1 MHVSTVLG
9 MAVREKR
16 GGVPAPRE
24 DSGSTGLLEE
34 TSLNGGRNGAEGNE
48 VGGELPHGDI
58 GSDKYR

>member
-1 MHVSTVLG
+1 

-16 GGVPAPRE
+16 GGVPAPRKG
-24 DSGSTGLLEE
+24 SGSTGLLEE

-48 VGGELPHGDI
+48 AGAGGELPHGDI